1 MTLKL
6 IGIHGKKRAGKDT
19 AGIYIRDILNYDKV
33 DSVNDIYNM
42 DSFAEPLRKFGYMTF
57 GITEKNREEMI
68 EAIGVTGRQVLQLIG
83 TEVGRNIH
91 PNFWIESLKYRN
103 PKMTGLIITDVRFNN
118 EAEFV
123 KSHGGTILKVVR
135 PELENNIDTHSSE
148 IPIDEKYVDHVIM
161 NDSTKEVYLERI
173 NLWLNSYT
181 K

>member
-19 AGIYIRDILNYDKV
+19 AGIFIKNTLNYNSD
-33 DSVNDIYNM
+33 DSYIM
-42 DSFAEPLRKFGYMTF
+42 DSFADPLRKFGYMTF
-57 GITEKNREEMI
+57 GITERNREEMI
-68 EAIGVTGRQVLQLIG
+68 ESIGVTGRQVLQLIG
-83 TEVGRNIH
+83 TEVGRNINS
-91 PNFWIESLKYRN
+91 NFWIEALKYRN

-123 KSHGGTILKVVR
+123 TSHGGKILKVVR
-135 PELENNIDTHSSE
+135 PDFESTDTHASE
-148 IPIDEKYVDHVIM
+148 VPIDDKYVDHVIM

-173 NLWLNSYT
+173 NVWLNSYT